1 MVVVMG
7 TSDDDGSAMICRLPE
22 CKMTFGAEH

>member
-7 TSDDDGSAMICRLPE
+7 TSDDDGSAMICRPPE
-22 CKMTFGAEH
+22 CDMTFGAER